1 MNPPWDNE
9 ADPERTQPIV
19 RQDYFITGWLVSF
32 LRDTVVSLIN
42 LPAGSLEGTEGEQL
56 FKKAKRLTCR
66 K

>member
-19 RQDYFITGWLVSF
+19 RRDYFITGWLVSF

-42 LPAGSLEGTEGEQL
+42 SPAGSYRMEGETA
-56 FKKAKRLTCR
+56 FWES
-66 K
+66 